1 MSIHLQEN
9 KHYTPYGT
17 LGGAIRHFRNERK
30 FTQSQLAERIG
41 VTQGNI
47 AHYESG
53 RITPPLKVL
62 KKLST
67 ELNININ
74 LLVSHRLDI
83 AG

>member
-1 MSIHLQEN
+1 MAIVLQEN

-47 AHYESG
+47 AHTNLEES
-53 RITPPLKVL
+53 
-62 KKLST
+62 
-67 ELNININ
+67 
-74 LLVSHRLDI
+74 LLH
-83 AG
+83 